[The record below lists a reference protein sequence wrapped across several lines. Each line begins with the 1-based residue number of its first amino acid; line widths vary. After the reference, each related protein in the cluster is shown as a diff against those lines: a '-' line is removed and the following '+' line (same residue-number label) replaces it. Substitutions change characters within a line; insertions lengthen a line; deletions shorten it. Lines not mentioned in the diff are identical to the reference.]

1 MRPTPPPPASGPAAV
16 RHCSCRFHVLRHAA
30 FVVADAV
37 AEHAE
42 LRAVAVGRRFAVGE
56 ESLPDD
62 AIGVGDPALLALGV
76 AAGGP
81 AFLEHGAVGSLE
93 TAIDLAKLTHAFRLD
108 AEVAHAVDGFGA
120 G

>member
-37 AEHAE
+37 AEHPE

-56 ESLPDD
+56 ESFPDD
-62 AIGVGDPALLALGV
+62 AVGVGDPALLRLGV
-76 AAGGP
+76 AASGAALFEHRSIGG
-81 AFLEHGAVGSLE
+81 LEA
-93 TAIDLAKLTHAFRLD
+93 AIDLAQLTHAFRLD
-108 AEVAHAVDGFGA
+108 AEVADAM
-120 G
+120 